1 MSFKIFILNEES
13 RYLGNK
19 VGDVLTAAQEIEQDI
34 ENLGSRHLNRLADNI
49 VNQIR
54 KILHSNWSNK
64 SEKHLQKLQRV
75 AVAIKKTIEEKG
87 DLKQILPAAVQE
99 LQNISGK
106 LGVKVNNL
114 QAPPEELGGED
125 VSQSDFELT
134 GDGLSDQPQQ
144 QGQLQQPQQ
153 SQLGQPQLPQQP
165 QQPGQM

>member
-1 MSFKIFILNEES
+1 MSFKMFVLNEES
-13 RYLGNK
+13 RYLGNR

-54 KILHSNWSNK
+54 KILHSHWSNK

-99 LQNISGK
+99 LQNISGQ

-134 GDGLSDQPQQ
+134 GDGQQ
-144 QGQLQQPQQ
+144 QPPMQQQQDPMQQPM
-153 SQLGQPQLPQQP
+153 
-165 QQPGQM
+165 QPGQQTSFM